1 MEFVSSDGV
10 RIIIEGIADR
20 IDIRES
26 ESSIMIRVL
35 DYKTGNKKFSMK
47 DLENGTEI
55 QLLIYVFSLLNACNL
70 YDFNKPLSFGGAIYV
85 SNNLSTVNVSR
96 EVDSEKVIDTAKDN
110 IVFSGILPD
119 SFSSDDKSNYVYLS
133 ESELSSSKDKL
144 IADVKSI
151 GDNILHNSFELA
163 PRIIGGVDPCT
174 WCYFAYIWYFRSNN
188 G

>member
-1 MEFVSSDGV
+1 M
-10 RIIIEGIADR
+10 
-20 IDIRES
+20 
-26 ESSIMIRVL
+26 
-35 DYKTGNKKFSMK
+35 
-47 DLENGTEI
+47 
-55 QLLIYVFSLLNACNL
+55 

-96 EVDSEKVIDTAKDN
+96 EVDSEKVIDTAKDK

-163 PRIIGGVDPCT
+163 PRIIDGVDPCT
-174 WCYFAYIWYFRSNN
+174 WCNFAYICNFRSNN